1 MNKKHTLRCI
11 AKIIFGVTAL
21 YAVNILI
28 CDKVMSSIDTPLML
42 WIHAFMVAALL
53 LTTIYDLLIYSII
66 LLYKLI
72 PFGKRFLV
80 NLVNED

>member
-1 MNKKHTLRCI
+1 MSKKQILHYLV
-11 AKIIFGVTAL
+11 KIVLGVSAL

-28 CDKVMSSIDTPLML
+28 SDKVMSNIDSPLMQ
-42 WIHAFMVAALL
+42 WIHAFMVTGLL

-80 NLVNED
+80 NLVNDD

>member
-1 MNKKHTLRCI
+1 MSKKQTLHYLV
-11 AKIIFGVTAL
+11 KIVLGVSAL

-28 CDKVMSSIDTPLML
+28 SDKVMSSIDTPLMQ
-42 WIHAFMVAALL
+42 WIHAFMVAGLL

-80 NLVNED
+80 NLVNDD